1 MFTGLFANESLVTT
15 YRLIRNRN
23 VNTFIV
29 LEQPLQ
35 SSLEQSVVLVQNIV
49 EPIDPHEP
57 GAKVIKLAEDRVLAA
72 CQFRLSVVLDG
83 VGLPLLR

>member
-1 MFTGLFANESLVTT
+1 MFTGLFVNESLVTT

-57 GAKVIKLAEDRVLAA
+57 GAEVIKLAEDRVLAA
-72 CQFRLSVVLDG
+72 RQFRLPLVLDG
-83 VGLPLLR
+83 VRLPLLR